1 MAIRFQIHIKASSVL
16 CAVILASV
24 LVMSSGVAFAQPG
37 DTIGSL
43 RVDACPEPVGD
54 THDARQSKQQAGER
68 YDRGLVLY
76 DEGDYKG
83 AVDSFVESYCATPH
97 PAVFYNIAQSYERL
111 LEFELSVAY
120 FLRYAKEAD
129 PEAPTTR
136 KAALRAEVL
145 QALPAQIR
153 VATVPAGAA
162 IAIHDSHGLRAR
174 GAANQEAPLEVV
186 GGRYTMHVSLPGY
199 QDLTRAIETRPGQP
213 YSYYLKLE
221 PNTGTMRVSTTPSS
235 ARIFLNKRLVGV
247 GKYTGVL
254 PVGTYELSVELANR
268 KTIGRSLRISKDKTT
283 EERVVL
289 APPHKSG
296 RTTLLVASG
305 LALGTT
311 GVVTMSNIFKQDRP
325 VTIAGSLAAVGVGLG
340 GAYYGIPNSITRGDG
355 WYIIESSLI
364 GFLEGSFVGSF
375 FSCEIISDAGAVTKN
390 CTGSEDD
397 AILAAGL
404 TGGLIGVA
412 IGATTRKTLQLDT
425 GDAAVVGSAALWGLG
440 TGALLYA
447 IFDSDLR
454 IRDATLFSGLNLGLV
469 AGAGILATSDVSLE
483 RVAIIDLGGVGGLLG
498 GATLAQAFE
507 SGDERL
513 QHFSLFGMVA
523 GLIASAVLTRE
534 MDQVSS
540 RSSPTKSHDSRLT
553 PVVGR
558 VMDAAGRG
566 VPNLGFSLRM

>member
-1 MAIRFQIHIKASSVL
+1 MTSAKLTMR
-16 CAVILASV
+16 ILALILCSL
-24 LVMSSGVAFAQPG
+24 LVMGSTTVFAQSSE
-37 DTIGSL
+37 DVAHL
-43 RVDACPEPVGD
+43 RVDTCPEPAANNLD
-54 THDARQSKQQAGER
+54 TKNNTREAGER

-76 DEGDYKG
+76 DEGNYKG
-83 AVDSFVESYCATPH
+83 AVDAFVDSYCATPH

-120 FLRYAKEAD
+120 FLRYAREAD
-129 PEAPTTR
+129 PDASTTR

-153 VATVPAGAA
+153 VATVPPLAS
-162 IAIHDSHGLRAR
+162 IAIHNGRGLRAR
-174 GAANQEAPLEVV
+174 GKANQEAPLEVV
-186 GGRYTMHVSLPGY
+186 GGSYTMHVSLPGY
-199 QDLTRAIETRPGQP
+199 QDITRTIKTRPGQP

-221 PNTGTMRVSTTPSS
+221 PNTGSLRISTTPNS

-247 GKYTGVL
+247 GKYSGDL
-254 PVGTYELSVELANR
+254 PVGTYELSVELTNR
-268 KTIGRSLRISKDKTT
+268 RTIRRSIRISTNKTT
-283 EERVVL
+283 EESVML
-289 APPHKSG
+289 PPPHKSG
-296 RTTLLVASG
+296 RTALLVASG
-305 LALGTT
+305 LALGTS

-325 VTIAGSLAAVGVGLG
+325 VTIAGSLAAVGLGLG

-375 FSCEIISDAGAVTKN
+375 FSCEIISDAGALTKN
-390 CTGSEDD
+390 CTEGEEE

-404 TGGLIGVA
+404 TGGLLGIA
-412 IGATTRKTLQLDT
+412 AAATTRKTLQLST
-425 GDAAVVGSAALWGLG
+425 GDAALVGSAALWGLS

-447 IFDSDLR
+447 VFDSDLR

-469 AGAGILATSDVSLE
+469 AGAGLVATSDVSLE
-483 RVAIIDLGGVGGLLG
+483 RVAIIDLGGVGGVLG

-513 QHFSLFGMVA
+513 QHFSLFGMVT
-523 GLIASAVLTRE
+523 GLIAATVLTRE

-540 RSSPTKSHDSRLT
+540 QPHQTERHDSVLT
-553 PVVGR
+553 PVVGS
-558 VMDAAGRG
+558 MTDTAGQQ
-566 VPNLGFSLRM
+566 VPNLGFSVRM